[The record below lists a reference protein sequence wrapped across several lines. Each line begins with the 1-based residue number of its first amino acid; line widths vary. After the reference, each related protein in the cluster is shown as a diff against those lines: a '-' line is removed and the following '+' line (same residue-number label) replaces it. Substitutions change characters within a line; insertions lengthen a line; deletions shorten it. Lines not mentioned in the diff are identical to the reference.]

1 MAGAYRY
8 DWGARF
14 VDRVPPPLD
23 PVALGTFT
31 ARDASVDARVFRG
44 GIVTD
49 DDYTL
54 PYRLWMPPSPRAA
67 VLLLHGACDYAGAF
81 EGIFPFFA
89 NQQYAVM
96 AYDHRGFGQTSV
108 RGKWAGSRRM
118 ASDIGEASDF
128 LARRVPNVP
137 VFVVGESMGAA
148 LAIHAAA
155 QGQLFGVSGLVLV
168 APGALGSSI
177 RRIAYALLTRALQT
191 LGGRADVFIE
201 RVAAGDLSSDAAIRL
216 IADPL
221 VLRRITPAILGGL
234 VRLGQ
239 RAFDGAQKVTIPTLT
254 LIGTREDVSALA
266 CIRGL
271 HHRFPGDATLLEF
284 EGGPHMLLH
293 WKERDA
299 VLRSIVDWI
308 EKINAPVQQ
317 EQREAIAAA

>member
-14 VDRVPPPLD
+14 VDQAPQPLD

-54 PYRLWMPPSPRAA
+54 PYRLWMPPEPRGAI
-67 VLLLHGACDYAGAF
+67 LLLHGACDYAGAF
-81 EGIFPFFA
+81 DSIFPFFA
-89 NQQYAVM
+89 NRHYAVM
-96 AYDHRGFGQTSV
+96 SYDQRGFGQTNV
-108 RGKWAGSRRM
+108 RGKWSGSRVM
-118 ASDIGEASDF
+118 ASDIGAAADF

-137 VFVVGESMGAA
+137 VYVVGESMGAA

-155 QGQLFGVSGLVLV
+155 QNHLLGVSGMVLV

-177 RRIAYALLTRALQT
+177 RRIGYALLTRALQT
-191 LGGRADVFIE
+191 LGGRADVFVE
-201 RVAAGDLSSDAAIRL
+201 RVAAGDLTSDAAIRL

-221 VLRRITPAILGGL
+221 VLRRITPALLGGL

-239 RAFDGAQKVTIPTLT
+239 RAYDGAAKVTIPTLT

-271 HHRFPGDATLLEF
+271 HHRFPGDAALQEF

-299 VLRSIVDWI
+299 VLQAIVDWI
-308 EKINAPVQQ
+308 GKKG
-317 EQREAIAAA
+317 